1 MKSTRWTAIV
11 LAAALSSCAA
21 LGGPRKLRGEA
32 DAAGA
37 KGEVRFTRVD
47 RSVTAIDLR
56 VSGLPDPEKL
66 NPPGYVYIAWV
77 RADREAPPRNVGYLN
92 IGPRRSGELR
102 ALTEHDCA
110 ELFVTAEGASDVE
123 SPTGPRLLWTS
134 GRN

>member
-1 MKSTRWTAIV
+1 MKPNRWLAIL

-21 LGGPRKLRGEA
+21 LGGPRKLKAEA

-66 NPPGYVYIAWV
+66 SPPGYVYIAWV
-77 RADREAPPRNVGYLN
+77 RAGREAPARNVGFLN
-92 IGPRRSGELR
+92 LGPRRTAELR
-102 ALTEHDCA
+102 ALTEEDCS

-123 SPTGPRLLWTS
+123 TPTGPRLLWTR